1 LSLKKTIEEKIKKVS
16 ETFDSFT
23 AQLNEKKEAIEAIQK
38 EMNAI
43 IDEQKRLQGE
53 YRTLKELLNQPE
65 TDEDGDIVV

>member
-1 LSLKKTIEEKIKKVS
+1 MSLKKTIEEKIKKVS
-16 ETFDSFT
+16 ETFDGFT
-23 AQLNEKKEAIEAIQK
+23 AQLNEKKEATEAIQK

>member
-1 LSLKKTIEEKIKKVS
+1 MSLKKTIEEKIKKVS
-16 ETFDSFT
+16 ETFDGFT

-53 YRTLKELLNQPE
+53 YRTLKELLNQSE